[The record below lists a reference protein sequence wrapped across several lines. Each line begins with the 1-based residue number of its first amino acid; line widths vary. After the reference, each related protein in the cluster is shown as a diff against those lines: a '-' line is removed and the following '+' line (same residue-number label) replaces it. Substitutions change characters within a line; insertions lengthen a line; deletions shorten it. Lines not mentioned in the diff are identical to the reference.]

1 MSERRRYDEYDE
13 AMTERCER
21 ALITL
26 IGDLGPWGDRIY
38 LAGGLAPR
46 YLVGRLP
53 EDARAH
59 VGTTD
64 VDLVIGL
71 ALGDETPETYRTL
84 QENLKKS
91 GFKQGEPSFQWTREV
106 EGLSVRIEF
115 LCETDQ
121 VEPGRIFKPKGEYA
135 GAKFAAFNIRGAQLV
150 REDFIECELEGERL
164 DGGGRSK
171 VTVRVANILT
181 YTVLKILAF
190 QDRHDNKDA
199 YDLVFTLL
207 NADEGPERAGIR
219 AHESGVAGHEQV
231 EEALRLLEERF
242 ADVDQDGPSAYAG
255 FLARSGDEED
265 AARLRQGAV
274 ATVRAFLR
282 GFRD

>member
-1 MSERRRYDEYDE
+1 MSKRRRYEEYDE
-13 AMTERCER
+13 ATTERCER

-46 YLVGRLP
+46 YLVGGLP

-71 ALGDETPETYRTL
+71 ALGDETPETYKTL
-84 QENLKKS
+84 QENLGKS
-91 GFKQGEPSFQWTREV
+91 GFKQSEPSFQWAREV
-106 EGLSVRIEF
+106 EGVSVKIEF

-121 VEPGRIFKPKGEYA
+121 VEPGRIFKPKGEHA
-135 GAKFAAFNIRGAQLV
+135 GARFTAFNIRGAQLV
-150 REDFIECELEGERL
+150 REDFVEIELEGERL
-164 DGGGRSK
+164 DEGGRSK
-171 VTVRVANILT
+171 VAIRVANILT
-181 YTVLKILAF
+181 YTALKILAF

-207 NADEGPERAGIR
+207 NAEDGPGQAGLCAR
-219 AHESGVAGHEQV
+219 ESAVAGREQV
-231 EEALRLLEERF
+231 AEALVLLEERF
-242 ADVDQDGPSAYAG
+242 ADVDQDGPIAYAA
-255 FLARSGDEED
+255 FLARPGDEED
-265 AARLRQGAV
+265 AARLRQEAV

-282 GFRD
+282 GFRG